1 MSLEDGGAGQSEQS
15 CPMTPPSIP
24 PAPDESSTN
33 PRERVSPAQKE
44 CFISKSFKKTMTSEL
59 IPYTKKKGAGTK
71 RIRHIDAIRTDVLLL
86 TLKMNAGHLSLAR
99 AADLFINPSLMAEFD
114 EEGGTNFRRD
124 VMVRDT
130 TRHFSNLNLS
140 GS

>member
-1 MSLEDGGAGQSEQS
+1 
-15 CPMTPPSIP
+15 
-24 PAPDESSTN
+24 
-33 PRERVSPAQKE
+33 
-44 CFISKSFKKTMTSEL
+44 MTSEL

-86 TLKMNAGHLSLAR
+86 TLKMNDGHLSLAR
-99 AADLFINPSLMAEFD
+99 AADLFINPSLMAGFD